1 MWWAMI
7 TLSVIWFIAG
17 LTTGNMFDLVIANVW
32 IVGAMLRSGIERIEN
47 DNF

>member
-17 LTTGNMFDLVIANVW
+17 LAQGSMFDLVIANVW
-32 IVGAMLRSGIERIEN
+32 LVGAILRSAIERIEY